1 MKDLWDLAPYIKT
14 ISVIEDK
21 RTMMTKEFENYV
33 SHILQVRE
41 HNNKYDSDDEEDEKY
56 SENDKKVNKFENLNK
71 EFENDLYLKKLEE
84 YGKNTQDLNNETKEV
99 INSLEKDLKTNNIN
113 ETTSKNHNRVNFL
126 IDNIK
131 TLLNMEKKNFE
142 LLIVHLQL
150 KIKVK
155 NIKMKIDYQISA
167 NKSLSISS
175 ISNISNSNKIS
186 KDTDT
191 NIFPQSC
198 DSLNKD
204 LNKSNQSNND
214 SKIPDENSECIRN
227 KMEDINNNN
236 LNDKNKDVLVSYLSE
251 VEKTNEEIYK
261 IENEIIKHRNN
272 INEFLTEMKYQFI

>member
-1 MKDLWDLAPYIKT
+1 MWDLAPFIKT

-56 SENDKKVNKFENLNK
+56 SQNDKKVNKFENSNK

-99 INSLEKDLKTNNIN
+99 INSLEKDLKNNNIN
-113 ETTSKNHNRVNFL
+113 ETTSKNNNRVNFL

-142 LLIVHLQL
+142 LLIIHLQL

-155 NIKMKIDYQISA
+155 NMKMKINYQISV
-167 NKSLSISS
+167 NKSTNISN

-191 NIFPQSC
+191 NFSLQTF
-198 DSLNKD
+198 DSLDKD
-204 LNKSNQSNND
+204 LNKSNQSNKLIND
-214 SKIPDENSECIRN
+214 SKIPDE
-227 KMEDINNNN
+227 
-236 LNDKNKDVLVSYLSE
+236 
-251 VEKTNEEIYK
+251 EIDK
-261 IENEIIKHRNN
+261 IENEIIKHRNS